1 MLQFQQKGVTT
12 IIWPGGL
19 ETKHSQAGALA
30 NYRPEIV
37 LAGDRLIESRDNSTF
52 QDKSV
57 WDHAVVISN
66 VTKKGL
72 DDQEL
77 CFLAH
82 RDADT
87 ESPKSDVT
95 NYACEFYND
104 IFQLFTG
111 IQVAGPRLGPTSI
124 DKGYHAIPH
133 IASTNPA
140 DERRSL
146 RADALSGPGRA
157 SCSSAP
163 KSAWTV
169 WWTPFFESHGRP
181 LR

>member
-1 MLQFQQKGVTT
+1 MVQFKQQGITT

-19 ETKHSQAGALA
+19 ETKQSQAAALA
-30 NYRPEIV
+30 GYQPEIV

-57 WDHAVVISN
+57 WDHAVVVSN

-87 ESPKSDVT
+87 DTPKNDVI
-95 NYACEFYND
+95 NYACEFYDD

-124 DKGYHAIPH
+124 DKGYHAIPTSPRPTRRSPP
-133 IASTNPA
+133 ASTI
-140 DERRSL
+140 RVTT
-146 RADALSGPGRA
+146 RA
-157 SCSSAP
+157 
-163 KSAWTV
+163 
-169 WWTPFFESHGRP
+169 
-181 LR
+181 